1 MKCRDCIFAKT
12 HLPMNRKYVC
22 GIGVTDQFLSSTY
35 DGCKL
40 TYEEARD
47 RQKAIEIDR
56 IKRFKE
62 SMKERDAEAHKS
74 LMESAI
80 RYACLMLD
88 GVFAIRGDDGKLIEV
103 TANEKHVMGLFASY
117 LVDQYLEG
125 YLELQKSLCESCK
138 NRERVQKCLCCR
150 RYGLLK
156 DNYEQDSTVKCETE
170 TETTVRE
177 VSEKEAREWEEW

>member
-22 GIGVTDQFLSSTY
+22 GLGVTDQFLSSTY

-40 TYEEARD
+40 TYQEAHERRD
-47 RQKAIEIDR
+47 EIERDKK
-56 IKRFKE
+56 KRFNE
-62 SMKERDAEAHKS
+62 SMKEREAEANKS

-103 TANEKHVMGLFASY
+103 TANDGHVMGLFASY
-117 LVDQYLEG
+117 LVDQYQQG
-125 YLELQKSLCESCK
+125 YWSLQKSLCEGCA
-138 NRERVQKCLCCR
+138 NRNRPQKCFRCR

-156 DNYEQDSTVKCETE
+156 DNYEKESTVQEETAPKD
-170 TETTVRE
+170 TVRE
-177 VSEKEAREWEEW
+177 VSEKEMREWEEW